1 MPLEMKKK
9 FVHAIGPLVGLVLF
23 SIALWVL
30 HHALKDYHYH
40 DIARNLSELPLLC
53 LLIAFGLTLLNYLI
67 MSGYDLQALRY
78 IHYQL
83 PYHKTA
89 IASFI
94 GYAFSNNIGLSMLAG
109 GSVRFRLYSAWGL
122 SVEEITKVVVFCSLT
137 LWLGFLTLGGIVFLF
152 EPMAIPK
159 ALHLPFA
166 SVRPI
171 GMIFIFLVG
180 GYLSWSLFRKKPFK
194 IRYWEFPVPSF
205 RIFLVQIAV
214 ASLDWALAGSIL
226 YVLLPSTSELSYLG
240 FLGIYLLAQTA
251 GLVSQVP
258 GGLGVFETVILLLLT
273 PYLPASAVFGSLLAY
288 RGIYYLLPLG
298 IATVML
304 GTHEILEKKEQVERV
319 FKIFGHWVP
328 SIVPYMLSI
337 TTFIA
342 GVILLFSG
350 ALPGVGG
357 RLTWLKDF
365 FPFPVIEI
373 SHFLGSL
380 AGVGLLLLGRGLQRR
395 LDAAYILTIIL
406 LSAGIIFSILK
417 GFDYEEAIILSIMLG
432 VLISSRKHFYRKASL
447 FSQRFTPGWMIA
459 IVLVL
464 LCSIWIGFFS
474 YKHVEYSGELWWRFT
489 LSGNASRF
497 LRATMGV
504 IGGTLLFA
512 LARLFHPAPPEA
524 SLSRMNDL
532 EKALPIIEKSPK
544 TYAHLA
550 LLGDKEFLF
559 SDNGKAFIMYGIEGR
574 SWVVLG
580 DPIGPKEEWIELVW
594 RFREM
599 CDRYIGWTIFY
610 EVGKEN
616 LSLYLD
622 LGLGVL
628 KLGEEALIPLQ
639 DFSLEGRERKGLRH
653 SHHKIEKEACSF
665 EIISPP
671 IIPQLLPELK
681 SISDT
686 WLKEK
691 NTKEKRFSIGFF
703 NPDYLM
709 HSRIGIVRKQGRIL
723 TFANLLQGME
733 KEELSIDLMRYLT
746 EAPYGIM
753 DYLFIELMLWG
764 KREGY
769 QWFNLGMAPLSGME
783 DHALAPLWNRI
794 GSFIFRHGE
803 HFYNFQGLREYKEKF
818 NPLWKPKYLASPGG
832 LTLPRVLINIGSLV
846 SGGIKGVVS
855 R

>member
-1 MPLEMKKK
+1 MKKK
-9 FVHAIGPLVGLVLF
+9 FLHAIGPLVGLVLF

-40 DIARNLSELPLLC
+40 DIARHLRELPVLN
-53 LLIAFGLTLLNYLI
+53 LLIAFGLALLNYLV
-67 MSGYDLQALRY
+67 MSGYDLLGLRY

-83 PYHKTA
+83 PYRKIAT
-89 IASFI
+89 ASFI

-122 SVEEITKVVVFCSLT
+122 SVEEITKIVVFCSLT

-152 EPMAIPK
+152 EPMLIPK
-159 ALHLPFA
+159 ALHLPFVSA
-166 SVRPI
+166 RPI

-180 GYLSWSLFRKKPFK
+180 GYLAWSLFRKRPLK
-194 IRYWEFPVPSF
+194 IRYWEFSLPSF
-205 RIFLVQIAV
+205 QVFMIQVAV

-226 YVLLPSTSELSYLG
+226 FVLLPSTSELSYLG

-251 GLVSQVP
+251 GLVSQIP
-258 GGLGVFETVILLLLT
+258 GGLGVFETVILLLLAPT
-273 PYLPASAVFGSLLAY
+273 LPASAVFGSLLAY
-288 RGIYYLLPLG
+288 RGIYYLIPLAV
-298 IATVML
+298 ATVML
-304 GTHEILEKKEQVERV
+304 GVHEVLEKKDRVEKV
-319 FKIFGHWVP
+319 FKIFGQWVP
-328 SIVPYMLSI
+328 SMVPHVLSLA
-337 TTFIA
+337 TFIA
-342 GVILLFSG
+342 GAVLLFSG

-365 FPFPVIEI
+365 LPLPVIEI

-380 AGVGLLLLGRGLQRR
+380 VGVGMLLLARGIQRR

-406 LSAGIIFSILK
+406 LSAGIIFSLLK
-417 GFDYEEAIILSIMLG
+417 GFDYEEALILSIMLG
-432 VLISSRKHFYRKASL
+432 VLIPSRKHFYRKASL

-459 IVLVL
+459 IALVL

-474 YKHVEYSGELWWRFT
+474 YKHVEYSAELWWRFT
-489 LSGNASRF
+489 FSGDASRF
-497 LRATMGV
+497 LRTTVGV
-504 IGGTLLFA
+504 IGATLFFA
-512 LARLFHPAPPEA
+512 LARLLHPAPPK
-524 SLSRMNDL
+524 LSFSRTKDL
-532 EKALPIIEKSPK
+532 EKARDIVEKSLR
-544 TYAHLA
+544 TSAHLA

-574 SWVVLG
+574 SWVALG
-580 DPIGPKEEWIELVW
+580 EPIGPKEEWVELVW

-616 LSLYLD
+616 LNLYLD
-622 LGLGVL
+622 LGLSLL

-639 DFSLEGRERKGLRH
+639 DFSLEGRDRRGLRH
-653 SHHKIEKEACSF
+653 SHHRIEKEIYSF
-665 EIISPP
+665 EVISPSVL
-671 IIPQLLPELK
+671 PQLLPELK
-681 SISDT
+681 TISDA
-686 WLKEK
+686 WLNEK

-709 HSRIGIVRKQGRIL
+709 HSPMGIIRKKEKIL
-723 TFANLLQGME
+723 AFANILQGVE
-733 KEELSIDLMRYLT
+733 KEELSIDLMRYLP
-746 EAPYGIM
+746 EAPHGVM

-764 KREGY
+764 KKEGY

-794 GSFIFRHGE
+794 GSYIFRHGE

-832 LTLPRVLINIGSLV
+832 LVLPRVLINIGSLI

-855 R
+855 K